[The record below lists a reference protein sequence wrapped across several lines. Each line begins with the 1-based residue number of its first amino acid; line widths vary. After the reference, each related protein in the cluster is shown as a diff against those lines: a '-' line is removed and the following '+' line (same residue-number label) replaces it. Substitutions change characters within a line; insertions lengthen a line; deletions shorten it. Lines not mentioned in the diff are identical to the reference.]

1 MSLTWQ
7 KYKKFNTNIKQFDF
21 FDIFYLNGLIM
32 NGIELRKLLKINDL
46 TNRKAAEIFGVTEE
60 TVSRWCSTDEELP
73 KKAQRNIKSNLRI
86 KSLDYS
92 EIHGGNFVNS
102 GVVNESTIDQRQ
114 YFSDSPDVLRSQI
127 ETLDERIR
135 EKDAQI
141 REKDAQIRELLKIIS
156 QLSEK

>member
-1 MSLTWQ
+1 
-7 KYKKFNTNIKQFDF
+7 
-21 FDIFYLNGLIM
+21 M

-46 TNRKAAEIFGVTEE
+46 TNRKAAELFGVTEE
-60 TVSRWCSTDEELP
+60 TVSRWLSFDEELP
-73 KKAQRNIKSNLRI
+73 KKAQRNIKANLRI
-86 KSLDYS
+86 NSLNYP
-92 EIHGGNFVNS
+92 ELRGNNFVNS

-127 ETLDERIR
+127 EALDERIR

-156 QLSEK
+156 QLSDK

>member
-1 MSLTWQ
+1 
-7 KYKKFNTNIKQFDF
+7 
-21 FDIFYLNGLIM
+21 M
-32 NGIELRKLLKINDL
+32 NGIELEKLLKINML
-46 TNRKAAEIFGVTEE
+46 TKGEAAELFGIRRE
-60 TVSRWCSTDEELP
+60 TLSRWLKCEKELP
-73 KKAQRNIKSNLRI
+73 FLSQKKIKSKLRI

>member
-1 MSLTWQ
+1 
-7 KYKKFNTNIKQFDF
+7 
-21 FDIFYLNGLIM
+21 M

-46 TNRKAAEIFGVTEE
+46 TNRKAAELFGVTEE
-60 TVSRWCSTDEELP
+60 TVSRWLSLDEELP
-73 KKAQRNIKSNLRI
+73 KKAQRNIKANLRI
-86 KSLDYS
+86 NSLTYS
-92 EIHGGNFVNS
+92 EIQGNNFVNN
-102 GVVNESTIDQRQ
+102 GAVNDSHIEQKQ

-156 QLSEK
+156 QLSGK

>member
-1 MSLTWQ
+1 MRKRVALFKS
-7 KYKKFNTNIKQFDF
+7 KK
-21 FDIFYLNGLIM
+21 
-32 NGIELRKLLKINDL
+32 
-46 TNRKAAEIFGVTEE
+46 
-60 TVSRWCSTDEELP
+60 
-73 KKAQRNIKSNLRI
+73 IKSKLRI

-141 REKDAQIRELLKIIS
+141 REKDAQIREKDAQIRELLKIIS

>member
-1 MSLTWQ
+1 M
-7 KYKKFNTNIKQFDF
+7 
-21 FDIFYLNGLIM
+21 NGL
-32 NGIELRKLLKINDL
+32 ELKKLLKLNMLTQQEAADL
-46 TNRKAAEIFGVTEE
+46 FGIRRE
-60 TVSRWCSTDEELP
+60 TLYRWCKSEEELP
-73 KKAQRNIKSNLRI
+73 LKSQKNITSKLRI
-86 KSLDYS
+86 KSMDYS